1 MFTALAMTFVACG
14 NQGGNG
20 AESKNDKK
28 AETKYQIYTNDKYG
42 FTVEVPSNMT
52 QRGEAMGEEGTVFSL
67 ESKKDEIREL
77 GFNDGVKFG
86 YSDGGDALRSYVQMG
101 QTMENGLNHIQHV
114 VAKVAYKEDY
124 GDDISEEL
132 LGEYCEQFIE
142 GYKSIVLKK

>member
-1 MFTALAMTFVACG
+1 MKKYFYSVLVLALFAVGFAASDEEG
-14 NQGGNG
+14 K
-20 AESKNDKK
+20 ASDESTSKTPQTEQTIESETQEIKK
-28 AETKYQIYTNDKYG
+28 
-42 FTVEVPSNMT
+42 EVP
-52 QRGEAMGEEGTVFSL
+52 QK
-67 ESKKDEIREL
+67 SKKDEIREL

-114 VAKVAYKEDY
+114 VAKVDYKEDY
-124 GDDISEEL
+124 GDDIREEL